1 MGILKLLIGAGLAAA
16 VAAFLTK
23 PGREDVDEALR
34 RALFERLFTEQ
45 IDEGRD
51 MLGNAAI
58 IGCRLDPQG
67 CFELLRA
74 GLEVTYEDKLLFAR
88 VTVEGFGRRAECIG
102 AFTRFNCPGGFE
114 EVPQG

>member
-16 VAAFLTK
+16 LAAILTK
-23 PGREDVDEALR
+23 PGPEDVEEALR
-34 RALFERLFTEQ
+34 RALFEKLFTEE
-45 IDEGRD
+45 IDAGRD

-58 IGCRLDPQG
+58 IGCRLDPQA

-74 GLEVTYEDKLLFAR
+74 GMEVTYEDKVLYSR